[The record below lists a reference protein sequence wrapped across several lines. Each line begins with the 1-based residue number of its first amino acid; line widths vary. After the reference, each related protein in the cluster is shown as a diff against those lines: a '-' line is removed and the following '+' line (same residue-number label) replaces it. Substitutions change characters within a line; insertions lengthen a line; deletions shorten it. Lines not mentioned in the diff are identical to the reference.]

1 MTNSKYVYGYLWTTK
16 VDRIWKQL
24 FLTLISIRKYQ
35 IKFEELQEKPK
46 CQFLPEKCHLCVRKR
61 RKNQVR
67 SYVLTRVDFLGTI
80 SREVV
85 FPWNSIHLQ
94 VKTQQVNNISCKIYL
109 NLSTIF
115 CVTYT
120 AYTARCDS
128 TGKEAFSSSK
138 EFLAVVDLIAGA
150 HLGNNMHRQ
159 NIS

>member
-1 MTNSKYVYGYLWTTK
+1 MNNKSRPHLKTTLSDLNQHTK
-16 VDRIWKQL
+16 IPDKIWGA
-24 FLTLISIRKYQ
+24 TRKT
-35 IKFEELQEKPK
+35 KMPVFTGKMS
-46 CQFLPEKCHLCVRKR
+46 FMRKR

>member
-1 MTNSKYVYGYLWTTK
+1 MNNKSRPHLKTTLSDLNQHTK
-16 VDRIWKQL
+16 IPDKIWGA
-24 FLTLISIRKYQ
+24 TRKT
-35 IKFEELQEKPK
+35 KMPV
-46 CQFLPEKCHLCVRKR
+46 LPEKCHLCVRDAKIR
-61 RKNQVR
+61 
-67 SYVLTRVDFLGTI
+67 YVAMYWPEWIFLGQSLGRWSFHEI
-80 SREVV
+80 V
-85 FPWNSIHLQ
+85 

>member
-35 IKFEELQEKPK
+35 IKLEELQEKPK
-46 CQFLPEKCHLCVRKR
+46 CQFLPEKCHLCVRDAKIR
-61 RKNQVR
+61 
-67 SYVLTRVDFLGTI
+67 YVAMYWPEWIFLGQSLGRWSFHEI
-80 SREVV
+80 V
-85 FPWNSIHLQ
+85 